1 MSAAAHAAATLGL
14 NENLKRSMQRRL
26 ANPADAEDVLQIVA
40 EKLLRTSRHSAG
52 AYLTRTVQNAAT
64 DQTRAERTRKDY
76 EAACA
81 EQTLRVDERSPER
94 VVEGIEAIA
103 ALQQAVFE
111 LKPLCQEIFVRCCVE
126 GQSQPEVADAFGLHL
141 STVEKR
147 LAKARRH
154 CFDRIRHYLDL
165 T

>member
-1 MSAAAHAAATLGL
+1 MSAAAQAAATLGL
-14 NENLKRSMQRRL
+14 NDNLKRSMQRRL

-40 EKLLRTSRHSAG
+40 EKLLRTRRHSDG

-76 EAACA
+76 EDACA
-81 EQTLRVDERSPER
+81 EQSLRIDERSPDR
-94 VVEGIEAIA
+94 IVEAIEAVA
-103 ALQQAVFE
+103 ALQQAVCE

-126 GQSQPEVADAFGLHL
+126 GQSQPAVAEAFGLHL

-154 CFDRIRHYLDL
+154 CFNRVRQYLDVR
-165 T
+165 